1 MSLGYTKEAAIKL
14 SITKT
19 LHDIKRTLDVPIDS
33 ILAIYERVNN
43 KIHAFKYNGQYDFDQ
58 EIERD
63 TIKEFRAQIDD
74 IVKQKH

>member
-43 KIHAFKYNGQYDFDQ
+43 KIHASIMY
-58 EIERD
+58 
-63 TIKEFRAQIDD
+63 
-74 IVKQKH
+74 